1 IRSLS
6 YPDDV
11 FEGKIAALSQVFDE
25 EERVLKA
32 RVIIPNPDFKLKP
45 GMLVDVIAQN
55 ESATSALSIP
65 TDALVFDDNQHYAVV
80 YKNDCDMEIRRLQ
93 LISKNGSTSFI
104 ASGLKENEHVITEN
118 QLLIYQKIK
127 ESKRN

>member
-1 IRSLS
+1 TISDLDEVWILINVYSGSISQIKKDMQVQIRSLS

-93 LISKNGSTSFI
+93 LISKNGST
-104 ASGLKENEHVITEN
+104 
-118 QLLIYQKIK
+118 
-127 ESKRN
+127 